1 MEREEVSRDELLK
14 ILNEELSKY
23 EECEDCKFSRVVQL
37 ARPDSE
43 GCNWSNRLYLRCSGR
58 PSKLC
63 EPFAQNVINEARKKY
78 NLKG

>member
-1 MEREEVSRDELLK
+1 MGREEVSRDKILK

-23 EECEDCKFSRVVQL
+23 KECEDCKFSRVVQF

-58 PSKLC
+58 PAKSC
-63 EPFAQNVINEARKKY
+63 EPFAKNVINEARKKY